1 MNVEKLHALA
11 KDLLEDEETKAVNL
25 LKELCQYLQHQVNSP
40 QEPSYQQSVSQTLQ
54 SLRESLENAPSN
66 NFHNDWKDMMRT
78 LKIDKFYGQELLTT
92 INEIFSGNQITPS
105 IALEELNK
113 VSDVISNNQV
123 SWDNMVEA
131 FEHFEMGAD
140 ELQSGKCEISILI
153 PGKYLDNKMEELGK
167 ELQQLSKVV
176 LKPFVEASGETP
188 DGFTIR
194 SISSSDPTIYI
205 DAIPT
210 VAFAI
215 MGAVK
220 MALWIYKDVL
230 DIKKKRVELERME
243 VDKEVLKSLDK
254 EIDRRIEEGF
264 NKYLEEHSDT
274 IEEKRRGRTR
284 KELENQ
290 LKQSIF
296 KLIKRIDE
304 GISINVRGE
313 EHRAEQ
319 EGDEEGEVGQLSVE
333 QQEENDQIRQIQEAR
348 KELIYQNKDGIQLPE
363 LLEHIQDDNTKKES
377 ETSSDKK
384 KASDEN

>member
-11 KDLLEDEETKAVNL
+11 DDLLEDEETKAVDL
-25 LKELCQYLQHQVNSP
+25 LKELCQHLQYQVNAP
-40 QEPSYQQSVSQTLQ
+40 QEPSYQKSVSQTLQ
-54 SLRESLENAPSN
+54 SLRESLEIAPSN
-66 NFHNDWKDMMRT
+66 NFHNDWKDMMHS

-92 INEIFSGNQITPS
+92 IDEIFSENQITPS
-105 IALEELNK
+105 IALEKLNEI
-113 VSDVISNNQV
+113 SDVISNNQM
-123 SWDNMVEA
+123 SWDNMVNA
-131 FEHFEMGAD
+131 FEHFEVGAD

-167 ELQQLSKVV
+167 ELEQLSKVV

-194 SISSSDPTIYI
+194 SISSSDPIIYL

-230 DIKKKRVELERME
+230 DIKKKRMELEHMK
-243 VDKEVLKSLDK
+243 VGKGVLNSLDK
-254 EIDRRIEEGF
+254 EIKKRIEEGF
-264 NKYLEEHSDT
+264 KKYLEEHPDAIGKEIS
-274 IEEKRRGRTR
+274 GRTR

-290 LKQSIF
+290 LEQSIF

-313 EHRAEQ
+313 EHRVEQ
-319 EGDEEGEVGQLSVE
+319 EGNEEGEMRKLSVE
-333 QQEENDQIRQIQEAR
+333 EKKENEQIRQIQEAR
-348 KELIYQNKDGIQLPE
+348 EELIYQNKNGVQLPE
-363 LLEHIQDDNTKKES
+363 LLEYIQEGNTMKES
-377 ETSSDKK
+377 ETS
-384 KASDEN
+384 

>member
-11 KDLLEDEETKAVNL
+11 ENLLKDEETKAVDL
-25 LKELCQYLQHQVNSP
+25 LKTLCQNLHNQVYEP
-40 QEPSYQQSVSQTLQ
+40 QEPSYQQNISQILL
-54 SLRESLENAPSN
+54 SLRESLKNAPSN
-66 NFHNDWKDMMRT
+66 NFHNDWKDMMRS

-92 INEIFSGNQITPS
+92 IDEIFSENQITPP
-105 IALEELNK
+105 IALGKLNEI
-113 VSDVISNNQV
+113 SDVMSNNQLN
-123 SWDNMVEA
+123 WDNMVKA
-131 FEHFEMGAD
+131 FNHFEMGTD

-167 ELQQLSKVV
+167 ELEQLSKVV

-194 SISSSDPTIYI
+194 SISSSDPIIYL

-230 DIKKKRVELERME
+230 DIKKKRVELEYMK
-243 VDKEVLKSLDK
+243 VGKEVLNSLDK
-254 EIDRRIEEGF
+254 EINKRIEEGF
-264 NKYLEEHSDT
+264 NKYLEEHSGA
-274 IEEKRRGRTR
+274 IEEKTRGRTIE
-284 KELENQ
+284 ELENQ
-290 LKQSIF
+290 LKQSTF

-319 EGDEEGEVGQLSVE
+319 EGDEEGEMRKLSA
-333 QQEENDQIRQIQEAR
+333 EEEKENEQIRQIQKAR
-348 KELIYQNKDGIQLPE
+348 EELIYQNKDGVQLPE
-363 LLEHIQDDNTKKES
+363 LLEYIQDGNTMKES
-377 ETSSDKK
+377 ETSSDQEE
-384 KASDEN
+384 SEQ